1 MRFGEP
7 FFLSNMMVYPVFEEE
22 SVGSFVDLKTSFE
35 RGEVDIKD
43 SGEVK
48 MVKLSYNGA
57 EPLYVWEGEG
67 IEGALQDRVFAESF
81 IMVGGEKRRAN
92 VFCVE
97 ESRWSGGNTFKASY
111 SSYPRLRSLILQ
123 GKDNKNQQSAVW
135 WEVSRKQRSLK
146 VSSKTASMH
155 DSYRELSSELERYVA
170 EVEVFP
176 GQTGFFITT
185 NRGFLGMDSFSSPEL
200 FLKVWKRLLLSYALD
215 AYEDM
220 VVSERK
226 KINLRENKVLEL
238 LGEESLK
245 EGNNVLLKKDFVI
258 KIFIRNGKRL
268 HSAIFPR
275 RS

>member
-1 MRFGEP
+1 MKLGEP

-22 SVGSFVDLKTSFE
+22 SSGSYVDLKTSFD
-35 RGEVDIKD
+35 RGEVDIRD
-43 SGEVK
+43 SGKVDTVE
-48 MVKLSYNGA
+48 LSYSGE

-67 IEGALQDRVFAESF
+67 IEGALQDRAFAESF
-81 IMVGGEKRRAN
+81 IMVGGEERRAN

-97 ESRWSGGNTFKASY
+97 EHRWNGGKTFKASY

-123 GKDNKNQQSAVW
+123 GKGKNQQSTVW
-135 WEVSRKQRSLK
+135 REISRKQKSLK
-146 VSSKTASMH
+146 VSSRTASMY
-155 DSYRELSSELERYVA
+155 DSFKELSHELQRYISD
-170 EVEVFP
+170 VEVFS

-185 NRGFLGMDSFSSPEL
+185 NRGFLGLDSFSSPEL
-200 FLKVWKRLLLSYALD
+200 FLNVWKRLLLSYALD

-226 KINLRENKVLEL
+226 KVNLKEGKILEL
-238 LGEESLK
+238 LEKESLK
-245 EGNNVLLKKDFVI
+245 EGNNVFLKKDFVL
-258 KIFIRNGKRL
+258 KIFIHNGKRL